1 MTKKELMEYRGISI
15 ELQQLE
21 EQIARLESALKS
33 PKGQMITDMPKSG
46 QHVDNMADK
55 ISKLLEY
62 RESRDKLWDKL
73 LERQKAVESS
83 IDSLSNPIQRTIM
96 RYRYIDG
103 LSWVKVS
110 ERIHYSEYYV
120 KKELH
125 TAALREIENTPH
137 NPTHKN
143 DIMYT

>member
-33 PKGQMITDMPKSG
+33 PKRQIITDMPKSG

-62 RESRDKLWDKL
+62 RKSRDKLWDEL

-83 IDSLSNPIQRTIM
+83 IDSLSDPIQRTVM

-103 LSWVKVS
+103 FRWCEIERKINYEGRQLF
-110 ERIHYSEYYV
+110 RIH
-120 KKELH
+120 KE
-125 TAALREIENTPH
+125 ALQKIL
-137 NPTHKN
+137 
-143 DIMYT
+143 